1 MKDIEILIPTFNE
14 EDNIETVINELNQN
28 GFYNITL
35 LDANSTDKTVVI
47 GKKYNCKIIL
57 DNDKIK
63 GFGGSVINGLNKV
76 ESDSILYV
84 KVNDFKKIENLKT
97 DLITNFFSFGE
108 MKRESFKNYYD
119 SYLLNNSKYIYL
131 INRVVSSPF
140 FEKTYELQL

>member
-1 MKDIEILIPTFNE
+1 MQDIEILIPTFNE

-35 LDANSTDKTVVI
+35 LDANSTDQTVNI

-76 ESDSILYV
+76 DSDYFCIF
-84 KVNDFKKIENLKT
+84 DG
-97 DLITNFFSFGE
+97 DGSF
-108 MKRESFKNYYD
+108 N
-119 SYLLNNSKYIYL
+119 
-131 INRVVSSPF
+131 
-140 FEKTYELQL
+140 